1 MVQEKEMNLASTQL
15 AGQLIDFLLPDIVQL
30 VALGKK
36 TGELRLRTAAE
47 QKNGSLYFEQGKII
61 HAVSGEKNGE
71 AALLEIAG
79 WHNASFSFL
88 ADQLSDKRTME
99 KPAVQALLEALH
111 KHDELAQLRQ
121 KMPADDTRLFIS
133 SEIESIPTITPEQWR
148 LLSLVNGRRTIA
160 TICQVYG
167 HELEARKLLAE
178 LLEAKLLTDKPH
190 STDWYRLVPK
200 PTGSS
205 EVRGSR
211 SFPTRLRTNL
221 LLKAIDGIKSIF
233 ELRIEFNMEEKVLW
247 DELKYLLDEQWIHFE
262 AADIKRFYAM
272 EQEL

>member
-1 MVQEKEMNLASTQL
+1 MVQEKEMNLASSQL
-15 AGQLIDFLLPDIVQL
+15 AGQLMDFLLPDIVQL

-36 TGELRLRTAAE
+36 TGELRLRAATE

-71 AALLEIAG
+71 TALLEIAG
-79 WHNASFSFL
+79 WNNASFSFL
-88 ADQLSDKRTME
+88 TDQLSDKRTME

-111 KHDELAQLRQ
+111 KHDELAQLKQ

-160 TICQVYG
+160 SICQVYG

-247 DELKYLLDEQWIHFE
+247 DELKYLSDEQWIHFE
-262 AADIKRFYAM
+262 TADIKRFYAM